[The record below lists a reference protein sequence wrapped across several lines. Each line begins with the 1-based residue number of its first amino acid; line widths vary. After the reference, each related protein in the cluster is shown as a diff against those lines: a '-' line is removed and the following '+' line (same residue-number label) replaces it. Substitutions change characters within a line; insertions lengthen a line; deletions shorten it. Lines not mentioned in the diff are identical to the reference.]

1 MLAFWFRLVSASL
14 WRNRLRTIL
23 TVLGIGIGIAAVICT
38 AALGAAG
45 SQQIQQQMNAIGE
58 DFIWIRAGSLNFGG
72 VRTGLGGVHSLT
84 PEDASALTAGVPG
97 ITECSPQFQG
107 REQVITAGRN
117 WNTRFQAVWPAFF
130 DIRRRT
136 LSAGALFTNADLTS
150 GARVVVL
157 GQSVADQLFDGED
170 PVGRT
175 VRINRFPF
183 QIVGVLARRGTA
195 RGGVDRDDTI
205 LVPLETAHR
214 YLQRQT
220 WVTDIMCSVAS
231 PDLTDSAEQQAAAL
245 LRVRHEINIEDPD
258 DFQVEKPIEF
268 LEMRAEAS
276 STMGWMLTAIGSVSL
291 LVGGVGIM
299 NIMLVSVTER
309 RNEIGVRLALGA
321 RVRDIRS
328 QFLSEAALLGL
339 AGGGLGIAL
348 GWVSCRVLSATLH
361 WPTVISPEVTF
372 WATVSAVGSGLV
384 FGYFPAHR
392 ASQLDPID
400 AIRIEE

>member
-1 MLAFWFRLVSASL
+1 
-14 WRNRLRTIL
+14 
-23 TVLGIGIGIAAVICT
+23 
-38 AALGAAG
+38 
-45 SQQIQQQMNAIGE
+45 
-58 DFIWIRAGSLNFGG
+58 
-72 VRTGLGGVHSLT
+72 
-84 PEDASALTAGVPG
+84 
-97 ITECSPQFQG
+97 
-107 REQVITAGRN
+107 
-117 WNTRFQAVWPAFF
+117 
-130 DIRRRT
+130 
-136 LSAGALFTNADLTS
+136 
-150 GARVVVL
+150 
-157 GQSVADQLFDGED
+157 
-170 PVGRT
+170 
-175 VRINRFPF
+175 
-183 QIVGVLARRGTA
+183 
-195 RGGVDRDDTI
+195 
-205 LVPLETAHR
+205 
-214 YLQRQT
+214 
-220 WVTDIMCSVAS
+220 
-231 PDLTDSAEQQAAAL
+231 
-245 LRVRHEINIEDPD
+245 
-258 DFQVEKPIEF
+258 
-268 LEMRAEAS
+268 
-276 STMGWMLTAIGSVSL
+276 MLTATIGSVSL

>member
-117 WNTRFQAVWPAFF
+117 WNTRVQAVWPAFF

-183 QIVGVLARRGTA
+183 QIVGVLARRG
-195 RGGVDRDDTI
+195 
-205 LVPLETAHR
+205 
-214 YLQRQT
+214 
-220 WVTDIMCSVAS
+220 
-231 PDLTDSAEQQAAAL
+231 AAL
-245 LRVRHEINIEDPD
+245 LRVRHEIDIEDPD
-258 DFQVEKPIEF
+258 DFQVHKPIEF
-268 LEMRAEAS
+268 LEMRAEAA
-276 STMGWMLTAIGSVSL
+276 STM
-291 LVGGVGIM
+291 
-299 NIMLVSVTER
+299 
-309 RNEIGVRLALGA
+309 
-321 RVRDIRS
+321 
-328 QFLSEAALLGL
+328 
-339 AGGGLGIAL
+339 AGC
-348 GWVSCRVLSATLH
+348 SR
-361 WPTVISPEVTF
+361 PP
-372 WATVSAVGSGLV
+372 SAVCPCSLEASGS
-384 FGYFPAHR
+384 
-392 ASQLDPID
+392 
-400 AIRIEE
+400 